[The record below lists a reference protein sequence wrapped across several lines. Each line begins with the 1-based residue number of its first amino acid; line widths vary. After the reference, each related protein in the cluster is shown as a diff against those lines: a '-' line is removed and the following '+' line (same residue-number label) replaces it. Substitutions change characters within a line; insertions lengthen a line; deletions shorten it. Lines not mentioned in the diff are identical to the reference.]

1 MESPRRLLRRT
12 LDALGLDQQ
21 QQPPLLTAPRPG
33 VTRFRSRGNGAR
45 NWDDCKREGRP
56 ACTGTAGNPLLIE
69 RDDTLFPRVIDVPR
83 HPCNPSDEFSSSVKI
98 LGVAMTGF
106 QNARNSFLHDLHN
119 LKDKLEISAREV
131 YLIRSTDMGNRPKER
146 IKITSSCR
154 PQSLVPRPATWS

>member
-21 QQPPLLTAPRPG
+21 QQPPLPPPPLLTAPRPG

-69 RDDTLFPRVIDVPR
+69 RDDTLFPRVIDVSR
-83 HPCNPSDEFSSSVKI
+83 HPCNPSDEFSLK
-98 LGVAMTGF
+98 LA
-106 QNARNSFLHDLHN
+106 NAWLQRGSC
-119 LKDKLEISAREV
+119 
-131 YLIRSTDMGNRPKER
+131 
-146 IKITSSCR
+146 SSCADVHYSCSI
-154 PQSLVPRPATWS
+154 PLVGPMWGRDEQD